1 MTHAREIHI
10 IPRADLREHVSRPDC
25 WCRPAPDN
33 EDPNVFIHNSMDGR
47 EPFETG
53 ERKPS

>member
-1 MTHAREIHI
+1 MSDNEVHI
-10 IPRADLREHVSRPDC
+10 IPRGDLREHISRPDC
-25 WCRPAPDN
+25 WCQPYRDD
-33 EDPNVFIHNSMDGR
+33 EDPNVFIHDSMDGR